1 MREQEKPMSTSRTVL
16 ETLVDTTYDS
26 VEGYRK
32 AADIA
37 KSPELKR
44 ILSEQA
50 AKRQSTLDAL
60 NAELGRIGGELVTRG
75 TASGALHRLWVDI
88 TSIFENGDEAAAE
101 RVEEGEDYLAKKFD
115 EALEHADLDPQTRSV
130 IERAAAEVR
139 EGERLTDMLE
149 EKYD

>member
-1 MREQEKPMSTSRTVL
+1 MTTSKTVL

-60 NAELGRIGGELVTRG
+60 NAELGRLGGELVTKG

-88 TSIFENGDEAAAE
+88 TSLFENGDEAAAE
-101 RVEEGEDYLAKKFD
+101 RVEEGEDYLAKKFE